1 MPSLKQGEK
10 VISKG
15 LNSLD
20 ERDMSLSAKRRK
32 KTADK
37 HNRLHQQSS
46 HMPLIPQGGRF
57 KPLSEHEAGL
67 IIDHA
72 FAILETVGMA
82 DAPSWLKNLLC
93 EKGAT
98 ERGDGRICFARPS
111 VEKTITR
118 SPSTVALP
126 GYVEDQGIDV
136 GGGRVHIGTGGAAVE
151 VLDSSTMTYRHSNL
165 ADLYDLMRIV
175 DQSPYIHYGVRP
187 VVARDMKLPF
197 DLDIN
202 TAFACMKATGKP
214 IGVSF
219 DQAENVAPVTAMFDL
234 ALGGEHRFR
243 QQPFCMAII
252 VHAVSP
258 LRFAPEGVEIMRAA
272 IEQGMPLQICTAA
285 QAGATSPASLAGALA
300 QGLAESLAGM
310 MVVDAIKPGHPTI
323 YAFMPF
329 ISDLRTGAMSGGSG
343 EAAIANAAAAQ
354 ILLSLNLP
362 STVSAG
368 MTDAKIADAQ
378 AGYEKGYTITQSAHA
393 GADMINLSVGM
404 LGSIMVASPEMM
416 VIDNEM
422 CGAILRSVEGVGVR
436 PEHLDLADI
445 ETVTSGD
452 GHYLGHEKTLSLMRS
467 EYLYPVLGDRQS
479 VADWMEAGREDIWM
493 KAERHVQNLLSNP
506 ATHLPPKIEDQIR
519 QMFKIDLDEKESST

>member
-1 MPSLKQGEK
+1 
-10 VISKG
+10 
-15 LNSLD
+15 
-20 ERDMSLSAKRRK
+20 
-32 KTADK
+32 
-37 HNRLHQQSS
+37 
-46 HMPLIPQGGRF
+46 
-57 KPLSEHEAGL
+57 
-67 IIDHA
+67 
-72 FAILETVGMA
+72 
-82 DAPSWLKNLLC
+82 
-93 EKGAT
+93 
-98 ERGDGRICFARPS
+98 
-111 VEKTITR
+111 
-118 SPSTVALP
+118 
-126 GYVEDQGIDV
+126 
-136 GGGRVHIGTGGAAVE
+136 
-151 VLDSSTMTYRHSNL
+151 
-165 ADLYDLMRIV
+165 
-175 DQSPYIHYGVRP
+175 
-187 VVARDMKLPF
+187 
-197 DLDIN
+197 
-202 TAFACMKATGKP
+202 
-214 IGVSF
+214 
-219 DQAENVAPVTAMFDL
+219 
-234 ALGGEHRFR
+234 
-243 QQPFCMAII
+243 
-252 VHAVSP
+252 
-258 LRFAPEGVEIMRAA
+258 MRAA

-506 ATHLPPKIEDQIR
+506 ATHLPLKIEDQIR